1 MKFKKVS
8 YSKLM
13 LDSNTKVQKGYITQI
28 QNNKFQQV
36 NISPTDCKNSIRAF
50 SRINNKKTKKQ

>member
-8 YSKLM
+8 YAKQM
-13 LDSNTKVQKGYITQI
+13 LDSNTKVERGYITQI

-36 NISPTDCKNSIRAF
+36 SISPAECKSSMRVF
-50 SRINNKKTKKQ
+50 CQSNNKAKTGK